1 MYNTMGLYDTIT
13 CKYSLP
19 KPEDLK
25 GYKGSVSFQTK
36 DLGEGLSHYEIRED
50 GSLWVEKAETEYIS
64 RDSKTLKD
72 DVDERLKKLPDNTKL
87 GFSELSGL
95 KVLKSWWEFVEVT
108 TTVEMYDYCISD
120 DTDYDYDV
128 TYKLKIIDGI
138 VKELN
143 LHEFKAIP
151 NRERKLRDIKFKREA
166 IARNIFVN
174 KWYYKYILKYYNRL
188 IFFIARSIKKI
199 CDKISSSMWTI
210 ERKITL

>member
-1 MYNTMGLYDTIT
+1 MGLYDTIT
-13 CKYSLP
+13 CKYPLP

-36 DLGEGLSHYEIRED
+36 DLGEGLSHFEIRED

-120 DTDYDYDV
+120 DTHYDYDI

-143 LHEFKAIP
+143 LHEFKANP
-151 NRERKLRDIKFKREA
+151 NRDRKLRDIKFKREA

-199 CDKISSSMWTI
+199 CDKIGSSIWTI
-210 ERKITL
+210 ERNITF

>member
-1 MYNTMGLYDTIT
+1 MGLYDTIT
-13 CKYSLP
+13 CKYPLP

-25 GYKGSVSFQTK
+25 GYKGSLSFQTK
-36 DLGEGLSHYEIRED
+36 DLGEGLSHFEIRED

-128 TYKLKIIDGI
+128 TYKIKIIDGI

-143 LHEFKAIP
+143 LHEFKANP
-151 NRERKLRDIKFKREA
+151 NRDRKLRDIKFKREA

-174 KWYYKYILKYYNRL
+174 KWYYKYI
-188 IFFIARSIKKI
+188 
-199 CDKISSSMWTI
+199 
-210 ERKITL
+210 